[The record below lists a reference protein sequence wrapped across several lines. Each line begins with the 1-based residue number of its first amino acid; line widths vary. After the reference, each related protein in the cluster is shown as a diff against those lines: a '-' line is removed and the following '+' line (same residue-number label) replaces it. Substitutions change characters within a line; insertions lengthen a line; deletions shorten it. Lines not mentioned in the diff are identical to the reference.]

1 MGRYTMKD
9 ADEYTIDANEW
20 EAFDMKDGGDKSQE
34 WHYYDYDAQFRVT
47 LELDKVN
54 GYVKL
59 LGESFTYSG
68 DSCYYYDVTD
78 GKVHCSASK
87 WHVCAYAPFA
97 LDEYGDPVQYLAD
110 IFRRDESGRVEV
122 VGMIELPSE
131 FVDTMEWY
139 CEQDAEYNQLAYEF
153 HEFAEAHCLDC
164 SNYDNLEANVH
175 TWLARVKGQQQ
186 YGFADVNPDTLDG
199 VIHFVDECYPVY
211 NRAHQCDRAA

>member
-9 ADEYTIDANEW
+9 ASEYTIDANEW

-97 LDEYGDPVQYLAD
+97 LDEYGDSVQYLAD

-122 VGMIELPSE
+122 VGMVELPSE

-139 CEQDAEYNQLAYEF
+139 CERDAEYDQLAYEF

-164 SNYDNLEANVH
+164 SNYDNLETNVH

-211 NRAHQCDRAA
+211 SRAHQYNQAA